1 MTQDANGQPTGHRRT
16 PLGHA
21 VRDGE
26 LSCRGAEGSRTCGQP
41 FGQTSPH
48 AFPRARWVG
57 IIAAMTEA
65 PRLVG
70 RYEILREVGRG
81 GMASVHLAR
90 QTDLDRF
97 VALKELHAFH
107 ASDPSI
113 AQRFLRESRL
123 AGSLSHAKIVTVH
136 EYLEN
141 NGTPYIAMEYLP
153 RGSLRPHVGR
163 TTLTQTIGVLESVL
177 VGLAHAERRSIV
189 HRDLKPE
196 NLLLTEEG
204 SIKIADFGIAKA
216 RDRVQPSGF
225 LTATGTAVG
234 TPTYMAPEQA
244 MAQELGPW
252 TDLYSVGVVAWE
264 LLVGHT
270 PFYDTDTPVAILMR
284 QVNEAIPPAIS
295 VAPEVPAQLS
305 AWVDRLLVK
314 DPAARTA
321 SASVAY
327 EQLEEV
333 AVELV
338 GPHWRRATELD
349 RVSERGPSTPY
360 QRTAP
365 PAGVQAPPATPAPA
379 EKAPAEGE
387 AEPPA
392 DDANSDSLV
401 TFAPGSRQPLLE
413 ADSLPELE
421 DPPLVGTVD
430 SPPLLDAVP
439 ATPAPATEPGPPS
452 AEPERAPAE
461 PEPPPAEPERPVP
474 AADEATIMPTVSPR
488 PRVPAGAHVVR
499 RRTVALA
506 VVAGI
511 VAVAAGALLSS
522 GGDPH
527 PSPSERAQIGA
538 GGLRWQAPAGWDRE
552 PHAPAVSGVK
562 LRDTAAARSR
572 GATIVSGYVAT
583 RPGTRAPWPPPAS
596 SGVGARATPQPVD
609 LGGGVRALRLD
620 GAETIY
626 AVPTTDGVAVLA
638 CARTPADACGAAA
651 ASFRPISG
659 RPLPIGP
666 DPAFAATLRTALS
679 PLTARAET
687 GQRRLARSRT
697 RGRQAAAA
705 RSLAS
710 AYARAADTIAAAR
723 PTTTTA
729 APRAQIIRGLRRA
742 ASAYKALGAAAATG
756 DRGGYRRARVAV
768 GEAGAALTAIR
779 KSLSSDYILR

>member
-1 MTQDANGQPTGHRRT
+1 M
-16 PLGHA
+16 
-21 VRDGE
+21 
-26 LSCRGAEGSRTCGQP
+26 
-41 FGQTSPH
+41 
-48 AFPRARWVG
+48 
-57 IIAAMTEA
+57 
-65 PRLVG
+65 
-70 RYEILREVGRG
+70 
-81 GMASVHLAR
+81 
-90 QTDLDRF
+90 
-97 VALKELHAFH
+97 ALKELHAFH

-552 PHAPAVSGVK
+552 PHAGRQRGQAPRYRGRALAWRDDRQRLRCDPARHPGAV
-562 LRDTAAARSR
+562 AAA
-572 GATIVSGYVAT
+572 
-583 RPGTRAPWPPPAS
+583 
-596 SGVGARATPQPVD
+596 GVVG
-609 LGGGVRALRLD
+609 
-620 GAETIY
+620 
-626 AVPTTDGVAVLA
+626 
-638 CARTPADACGAAA
+638 
-651 ASFRPISG
+651 SG
-659 RPLPIGP
+659 RPCNPPACRSRRRSTGPAAGRRRDHLCGAYHRRRRRPRLRQDSSRCLRRRGRFLPTHQRAPASDRPRPGLRR
-666 DPAFAATLRTALS
+666 DPADRVVAPDGPRRDGPAE
-679 PLTARAET
+679 ARAEPH
-687 GQRRLARSRT
+687 T
-697 RGRQAAAA
+697 R
-705 RSLAS
+705 
-710 AYARAADTIAAAR
+710 
-723 PTTTTA
+723 
-729 APRAQIIRGLRRA
+729 
-742 ASAYKALGAAAATG
+742 
-756 DRGGYRRARVAV
+756 
-768 GEAGAALTAIR
+768 
-779 KSLSSDYILR
+779 